1 MRKILVA
8 PSLLSADF
16 NNLEKEIKL
25 VEEAGADYLHFDV
38 MDGHFVPNISFG
50 QPVLQSIAH
59 SHKLINDVHIMISDP
74 FKYAPEFIKAGAEI
88 LTFHYEACKDDKE
101 VFQIID
107 LIHDYGAKAGLS
119 IKPNTPIEKVFP
131 FLYSLDLVLIMSVE
145 PGFGGQKFMPEACS
159 KILRL
164 RNHIETNNIKCLIE
178 IDGGINDETAS
189 IARMAGVDVL
199 VAGTY
204 LFKDE
209 NFIDTNKIKC
219 LIEVDGGIN
228 AETAELCKTCGVDIL
243 VAGSYLFG
251 HDDIKDRIKLLKK

>member
-1 MRKILVA
+1 MGKVLVA
-8 PSLLSADF
+8 PSILSADF
-16 NNLEKEIKL
+16 NHLEEDIKS

-50 QPVLQSIAH
+50 QPVLKSISK
-59 SHKLINDVHIMISDP
+59 SHHLINDVHIMISDP

-88 LTFHYEACKDDKE
+88 LTFHYEACKSDKE
-101 VFQIID
+101 VFQVID

-119 IKPNTPIEKVFP
+119 IKPNTPIEKVYP

-159 KILRL
+159 KIVRL
-164 RNHIETNNIKCLIE
+164 RNYLESNDIK
-178 IDGGINDETAS
+178 N
-189 IARMAGVDVL
+189 
-199 VAGTY
+199 
-204 LFKDE
+204 
-209 NFIDTNKIKC
+209 C

-228 AETAELCKTCGVDIL
+228 DQTAELCKVAGVDIL

-251 HDDIKDRIKLLKK
+251 HEDIKERIALLKR